1 MVTKQW
7 NGLPHWDD
15 PVLGKVGEGGDAC
28 VPEQCQ
34 GAPKMVQYGRVV
46 SHVDGTIRWASGEA
60 GIVFESKL
68 IEELS
73 RWWPDILEVPCLVK
87 GGMVAGFCVAAGVV
101 KVANVLVS
109 RGVPKEQSSKVMFVE
124 FGALIS
130 CLLHADMRTKEFEV
144 LEVWFDTPPTLERGD
159 TGTGVD
165 TTIVEVGCME
175 QRS

>member
-1 MVTKQW
+1 MGCRIGVMRFR
-7 NGLPHWDD
+7 
-15 PVLGKVGEGGDAC
+15 GKSEREVMHAC
-28 VPEQCQ
+28 RSGVREHRRW
-34 GAPKMVQYGRVV
+34 VRYGRVV
-46 SHVDGTIRWASGEA
+46 SHVDGTVRWASGEA

-73 RWWPDILEVPCLVK
+73 RWWPDILAVPCLVE
-87 GGMVAGFCVAAGVV
+87 GGMVAGFCVAAGEV

-109 RGVPKEQSSKVMFVE
+109 RGVPKEQSGKVVFVE

-130 CLLHADMRTKEFEV
+130 CLLHADTRTKEFEV
-144 LEVWFDTPPTLERGD
+144 LEVWFDAPPTFERGD